1 MMSKKDSDTAG
12 ASAPLNAIRVFVEAA
27 RQLNFS
33 RAARA
38 LGITQGGVSRHIATL
53 ERHLGFALFV
63 RHGNAVALS
72 DGGRLYFDAVQEPMA
87 GIELATRQMAQRQP
101 GAGRLIVRTSLPT
114 FAMASL
120 IPALPHFAATPPVG
134 VDLVTSLDAPG
145 PDDSYDV
152 LISRDLH
159 LGDAEQWLLCS
170 EVLVCVA
177 APQRQREW
185 AQRPVAEWQ
194 FLATHSRPEALLAWV
209 RQVRPEGGPPAICG
223 HFDHYFLA
231 IPAAIAGLGHLV
243 APLALVAEALTQGQ
257 LLMATPDT
265 VRRDASYQAYVNPR
279 SARPETARHFC
290 RWLKAWLR
298 DGMPRAAG
306 PSV

>member
-1 MMSKKDSDTAG
+1 MSKRDSEVA
-12 ASAPLNAIRVFVEAA
+12 APLNAVRVFVEAA

-38 LGITQGGVSRHIATL
+38 LGITQGGVSRHVATL
-53 ERHLGFALFV
+53 ERHLGFALFH
-63 RHGNAVALS
+63 RQGTAVTLS

-87 GIELATRQMAQRQP
+87 AIELASRQMAQRQP
-101 GAGRLIVRTSLPT
+101 AAGRLIVRTSLPT
-114 FAMASL
+114 FAMGSL

-145 PDDSYDV
+145 PDDAYDV
-152 LISRDLH
+152 LITRDLH

-177 APQRQREW
+177 APQRQRDW

-194 FLATHSRPEALLAWV
+194 FLATHSRPEALLAWA
-209 RQVRPEGGPPAICG
+209 RQVRPEGGAPAICAS
-223 HFDHYFLA
+223 FDHYFLA
-231 IPAAIAGLGHLV
+231 IPAAMAGMGHLV
-243 APLALVAEALTQGQ
+243 APLALVAVALSQGQ
-257 LLMATPDT
+257 LVLATPDL

-298 DGMPRAAG
+298 DAAL
-306 PSV
+306 PA